1 MIGITV
7 NNLRKLKDDRNAL
20 AVRIETLQF
29 DVAAS
34 TTLAETLQEELVKLR
49 AARANDIDS
58 FKLASEENERQAY
71 VTCISRA
78 QRDYSPDNLSMKFKD
93 LNTDE
98 KNSAS
103 TSDQI
108 QSLQASIDRLQR
120 KYDRLVTKKEAAE
133 QRFYTSYVD
142 WHNFKGWWA
151 GFSKF
156 PGVSRKMLAYNRDV
170 KNGTWI
176 PGGRQALGVGGKGR
190 VLRVIEVAE
199 QDPKAFPNVV
209 EEEEELVV
217 QTDQGVDLRE
227 NLEDGSGMENPIQ
240 KLERVCREAQE
251 ICGPITILAGVQ
263 EDPQLIPY
271 QISPNG
277 GDATPVASA
286 QELAADKE
294 DEGGAG
300 QDGSFDPDKTQE
312 TTPAKSQ
319 APPFRLD
326 LSGLKQPRIDL

>member
-1 MIGITV
+1 
-7 NNLRKLKDDRNAL
+7 
-20 AVRIETLQF
+20 
-29 DVAAS
+29 
-34 TTLAETLQEELVKLR
+34 
-49 AARANDIDS
+49 
-58 FKLASEENERQAY
+58 
-71 VTCISRA
+71 
-78 QRDYSPDNLSMKFKD
+78 MKFKD

-98 KNSAS
+98 KSS
-103 TSDQI
+103 TSTGDQI

-133 QRFYTSYVD
+133 QRFYASYVD

-156 PGVSRKMLAYNRDV
+156 PGVSRRMLSYNREV

-199 QDPKAFPNVV
+199 QDPEAFPNVV
-209 EEEEELVV
+209 EEEEELAM
-217 QTDQGVDLRE
+217 QTDQGFDPQE
-227 NLEDGSGMENPIQ
+227 DLEDRGGMENPKQ
-240 KLERVCREAQE
+240 RLERVCREAQE
-251 ICGPITILAGVQ
+251 ICGATTTPVGVQ

-271 QISPNG
+271 QISPKSANV
-277 GDATPVASA
+277 TLVASA
-286 QELAADKE
+286 QEFADKE
-294 DEGGAG
+294 AEGRAG

-319 APPFRLD
+319 APRFVPD